1 MQYRFKHQWFE
12 QNIQNLTNLFSGYQG
27 NPSMNILEIGSLEGK
42 STVWFLDNLPNTTIT
57 CVDTWKGGADH
68 DPNNHE
74 IDFKEIKEN
83 FDYNIQSFPHRDR
96 VTALQMTSYDALIH
110 LYKQD
115 KKFDFIYIDGSHT
128 AIDVNADLVMAWK
141 VLKVNGLIY
150 CDDYLWGFGQE
161 NLDRVP
167 YLDFTYDSPKLGIDS
182 WVNVYR
188 NKIRP
193 IIGLQNSAAVYEK
206 VRE

>member
-1 MQYRFKHQWFE
+1 MQYKFKHQWFE
-12 QNIQNLTNLFSGYQG
+12 QNIQNLSNLFAGYTG
-27 NPSMNILEIGSLEGK
+27 SPPLNILEIGSLEGK
-42 STVWFLDNLPNTTIT
+42 STVWFLDNLPKTTVT
-57 CVDTWKGGADH
+57 CVDTWQGGVDH
-68 DPNNHE
+68 DPNNPE
-74 IDFKEIKEN
+74 INFNEIKHN
-83 FDYNIQSFPHRDR
+83 FDHNMQHHRAR
-96 VTALQMTSYDALIH
+96 VREMQMTSYDALIK
-110 LYKQD
+110 LYQAGE
-115 KKFDFIYIDGSHT
+115 KFDFIYVDGSHT
-128 AIDVNADLVMAWK
+128 AIDVNADLIMAWR
-141 VLKVNGLIY
+141 VLKVGGLIY